1 MKRTAI
7 APLALSTLLLL
18 ATAAHAH
25 PPAGKKPAPPT
36 SQPVTS
42 APGMDV
48 RVAKLALPHSGAP
61 LYALRDARLPRVWWH
76 LYLEAGERFVPAKHA
91 GMSSV
96 AADVLDQGPASMKL
110 AAYRQHLFRRGAAIR
125 WEATN
130 RFLIAHVKCKPEHLE
145 AMAALVRRTAREP
158 RLAGGEFERARDRV
172 LTLRRALDD
181 DMRQA
186 TFIYGKQKLFEFRP
200 EARMPEGWPTS
211 IAAIGRAD
219 LEGWLGSRLAHPAGF
234 MAAAG
239 PVAPTR
245 LAGDAGPALGSWLA
259 PYRGTRATMPPAPT
273 GRRVVLIDKPGATD
287 NQIYM
292 LTPIA
297 VDLAGPAAP
306 AAEVFFAG
314 MGRDLGSRLGNA
326 LRVKRGLTY
335 GANSG
340 FRPQEWPSW
349 YFYSFGGIPQT
360 PKIVAGAYELFA
372 GARQGLSATEVARA
386 KDQLIQD
393 RAGDLETPPE
403 QIEAVAGAV
412 ALGLPPDLPFRAPGR
427 LAAVTPAAAAQP
439 AAAAASLDRALLVV
453 MGDASKVQASLT
465 EALPAGTTVVVKS
478 FEAIEQEALG
488 AR

>member
-1 MKRTAI
+1 MKRI
-7 APLALSTLLLL
+7 ALSLIALLLVP
-18 ATAAHAH
+18 APAVAH
-25 PPAGKKPAPPT
+25 PPAGKRMADAAPPKMNV
-36 SQPVTS
+36 PV
-42 APGMDV
+42 A
-48 RVAKLALPHSGAP
+48 RIALPGSGAP
-61 LYALRDARLPRVWWH
+61 LYALRDGRLPRVWWH
-76 LYLEAGERFVPAKHA
+76 LYLEAGERFVPTKYA
-91 GMSSV
+91 GMSTV

-110 AAYRQHLFRRGAAIR
+110 ADYRQHLFRQGAAIG

-130 RFLIAHVKCKPEHLE
+130 RFLIAHVKCRPDQLA

-158 RLAGGEFERARDRV
+158 RLAGGELERARDRV

-186 TFIYGKQKLFEFRP
+186 TFMYGKQKLYEFRP
-200 EARMPEGWPTS
+200 EARMPEGWPSS
-211 IAAIGRAD
+211 IAAIGRRD
-219 LEGWLGSRLAHPAGF
+219 LESWLSAHLARPAAF
-234 MAAAG
+234 LAAAG
-239 PVAPTR
+239 PVAPAR
-245 LAGDAGPALGSWLA
+245 LAQAAGPALAGWLT
-259 PYRGTRATMPPAPT
+259 PYRGARAAMPPAPT

-292 LTPIA
+292 LTPMA

-314 MGRDLGSRLGNA
+314 MGRDLGSRLGA

-360 PKIVAGAYELFA
+360 PQIVAGAFELFA
-372 GARQGLSATEVARA
+372 AARTGLSADEVARA

-427 LAAVTPAAAAQP
+427 LAAVTTEAAARP
-439 AAAAASLDRALLVV
+439 AAAAASLDHALLVV
-453 MGDASKVQASLT
+453 MGDASKIQAPLT
-465 EALPAGTTVVVKS
+465 EALPKGTTISVKS
-478 FEAIEQEALG
+478 FAEIEKEALG
-488 AR
+488 GLASRSTTIE